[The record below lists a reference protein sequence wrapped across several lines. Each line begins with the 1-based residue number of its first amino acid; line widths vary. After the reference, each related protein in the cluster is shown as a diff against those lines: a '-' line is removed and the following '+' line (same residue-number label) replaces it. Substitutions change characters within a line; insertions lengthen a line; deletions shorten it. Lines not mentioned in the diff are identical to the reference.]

1 MPQFAP
7 MSVPPSSADTPNSA
21 SGLLLQLYT
30 YATGPL
36 HASFYQRHFQR
47 FEVLGRTTPSWNSAA
62 ASCTLGWGLLRGLWR
77 PTLLHAGLTLTLLAL
92 WLLGLH
98 GRVPAPVEAAVVL
111 VGLLLLCLAPG
122 FLGNAWYYQHIHRHT
137 IAALEQSPTVAQA
150 QTRLQE
156 LAASPKQQK
165 LAATGQVAWWLLLA
179 GLIWLGLAPSAPPP
193 PRASVGPPVLHF
205 PDSPAVAAAAA
216 SAVAAATATASTAV
230 PATTPIAPSATAPTL
245 APADSTTGP
254 TPLPITPTPTPAT
267 TPAPPVATVSPPG
280 PTVTPQPGPTTQ
292 AQAPTQPAT
301 DPAPTRAEQAQADK
315 IQAQKAR
322 EQARAEARKTARE
335 QARAEAREKARA
347 KAQAEREKAAQAK
360 AAKARPAT
368 ANKTTT
374 GNNTVRSSTP
384 APATTASAQAQ
395 AQRYYVNAGTYANP
409 DNAAR
414 AEASIRAAGLPVV
427 KYASTTNKGTMVRLR
442 AGPFSTQ
449 KQAQAAER
457 ALKAKGLPATV
468 YQQR

>member
-1 MPQFAP
+1 MSMPFFDRWMNFRVMGGSVKVAHTGAMSQTENPAACAGLEGLAAMPQFAP
-7 MSVPPSSADTPNSA
+7 MSVPPSSADTPTSA

-122 FLGNAWYYQHIHRHT
+122 FLGNAWYYQHIDRHT
-137 IAALEQSPTVAQA
+137 IVALEQSPTVAQA

-156 LAASPKQQK
+156 LAASPKQRK

-280 PTVTPQPGPTTQ
+280 PTVMPQPGPTAQ
-292 AQAPTQPAT
+292 AQAQAQAQPAT
-301 DPAPTRAEQAQADK
+301 APVPTRAEQAQADK

-374 GNNTVRSSTP
+374 GKNTVRSSTP
-384 APATTASAQAQ
+384 APATTASAQTQ
-395 AQRYYVNAGTYANP
+395 AQR
-409 DNAAR
+409 
-414 AEASIRAAGLPVV
+414 
-427 KYASTTNKGTMVRLR
+427 
-442 AGPFSTQ
+442 
-449 KQAQAAER
+449 
-457 ALKAKGLPATV
+457 
-468 YQQR
+468 

>member
-1 MPQFAP
+1 MSMPFFDRWMNFRVLGGSVKVARTGVMSQTENPAACAGLEGLAAMPQFAP
-7 MSVPPSSADTPNSA
+7 MSVPPSSADTPTSA

-98 GRVPAPVEAAVVL
+98 GRVPAPVETAVVL

-122 FLGNAWYYQHIHRHT
+122 FLGNAWYYQHIHRQT
-137 IAALEQSPTVAQA
+137 LAALEQSPTVAQA

-216 SAVAAATATASTAV
+216 SAVAAATATA
-230 PATTPIAPSATAPTL
+230 PGATAPAP

-254 TPLPITPTPTPAT
+254 TSLPITPTPAT
-267 TPAPPVATVSPPG
+267 TTAAPAATVSARES
-280 PTVTPQPGPTTQ
+280 TVAPQPQPQPT
-292 AQAPTQPAT
+292 AQAPAQPAT
-301 DPAPTRAEQAQADK
+301 APAPTRAEQ
-315 IQAQKAR
+315 
-322 EQARAEARKTARE
+322 E
-335 QARAEAREKARA
+335 
-347 KAQAEREKAAQAK
+347 
-360 AAKARPAT
+360 
-368 ANKTTT
+368 
-374 GNNTVRSSTP
+374 
-384 APATTASAQAQ
+384 
-395 AQRYYVNAGTYANP
+395 
-409 DNAAR
+409 
-414 AEASIRAAGLPVV
+414 
-427 KYASTTNKGTMVRLR
+427 
-442 AGPFSTQ
+442 
-449 KQAQAAER
+449 
-457 ALKAKGLPATV
+457 
-468 YQQR
+468 

>member
-267 TPAPPVATVSPPG
+267 TPAPPVATVSPPE
-280 PTVTPQPGPTTQ
+280 PTVTPQPGPTAQ
-292 AQAPTQPAT
+292 AQAQPAT
-301 DPAPTRAEQAQADK
+301 APVPTRAEQAQADK

>member
-7 MSVPPSSADTPNSA
+7 MSVPPSSADTPTSA

-47 FEVLGRTTPSWNSAA
+47 FEVLGRTTPCWNGAA
-62 ASCTLGWGLLRGLWR
+62 AGCTLGWGLLRGLWR
-77 PTLLHAGLTLTLLAL
+77 PTLLHAGLTLTLLAI

-98 GRVPAPVEAAVVL
+98 DRVPAPVEAAVVL

-122 FLGNAWYYQHIHRHT
+122 FLGNAWYYQHIHRQT
-137 IAALEQSPTVAQA
+137 LAALEQSPTVAQA
-150 QTRLQE
+150 QARLQK

-216 SAVAAATATASTAV
+216 SAVAAATATA
-230 PATTPIAPSATAPTL
+230 PGATAP

-254 TPLPITPTPTPAT
+254 TSLPITPTPTPAT
-267 TPAPPVATVSPPG
+267 ATAAPAATVSARES
-280 PTVTPQPGPTTQ
+280 TVAPQPQPTAQ
-292 AQAPTQPAT
+292 AQAPAQPAT
-301 DPAPTRAEQAQADK
+301 APAPTRAEQAQADK

-335 QARAEAREKARA
+335 QARAQAREKARA
-347 KAQAEREKAAQAK
+347 KAKAEQEKAEQAK
-360 AAKARPAT
+360 AARERQAAAR
-368 ANKTTT
+368 K
-374 GNNTVRSSTP
+374 NTVRSTPPP
-384 APATTASAQAQ
+384 APPSPKAEAQI
-395 AQRYYVNAGTYANP
+395 YYVNAGTYANP

-414 AEASIRAAGLPVV
+414 AEASIRAARLPVA

-442 AGPFSTQ
+442 AGPFATEQ
-449 KQAQAAER
+449 QAQDAQR
-457 ALKAKGLPATV
+457 KLQAKGLPASV
-468 YQQR
+468 YRQR

>member
-98 GRVPAPVEAAVVL
+98 GHVPAPVEAAVVL

-230 PATTPIAPSATAPTL
+230 PATTPIALSATAPTL

-280 PTVTPQPGPTTQ
+280 PTVMPQPGPTAQ
-292 AQAPTQPAT
+292 AQAQPAT
-301 DPAPTRAEQAQADK
+301 APVPTHAEQAQADK

-322 EQARAEARKTARE
+322 EQARAEARKIARE
-335 QARAEAREKARA
+335 QARAEAREKAHA
-347 KAQAEREKAAQAK
+347 KAKAEREKAAQAK
-360 AAKARPAT
+360 AAKARPTAT
-368 ANKTTT
+368 SKATT
-374 GNNTVRSSTP
+374 GNNTVRSSAP
-384 APATTASAQAQ
+384 APAPTPSAQAQ

>member
-7 MSVPPSSADTPNSA
+7 MSVPPSSADTPTSA

-216 SAVAAATATASTAV
+216 SAVAAATATATA
-230 PATTPIAPSATAPTL
+230 PGATAP

-280 PTVTPQPGPTTQ
+280 PTVMPQPGPTAQ
-292 AQAPTQPAT
+292 AQAPAQPAT
-301 DPAPTRAEQAQADK
+301 APAPTRAEQAQADK

-322 EQARAEARKTARE
+322 EQARAEAHKTARE

-347 KAQAEREKAAQAK
+347 KAKAEREKAAQAK

>member
-7 MSVPPSSADTPNSA
+7 MSVPPSSADTPTSA

-98 GRVPAPVEAAVVL
+98 GRVPAPVEAALVL

-122 FLGNAWYYQHIHRHT
+122 FLGNAWYYQHIHRQT
-137 IAALEQSPTVAQA
+137 LAALEQSPTVGQAQA
-150 QTRLQE
+150 RLQK

-216 SAVAAATATASTAV
+216 SAVAAVCHTLSRSLN
-230 PATTPIAPSATAPTL
+230 TT
-245 APADSTTGP
+245 
-254 TPLPITPTPTPAT
+254 
-267 TPAPPVATVSPPG
+267 
-280 PTVTPQPGPTTQ
+280 
-292 AQAPTQPAT
+292 
-301 DPAPTRAEQAQADK
+301 
-315 IQAQKAR
+315 
-322 EQARAEARKTARE
+322 
-335 QARAEAREKARA
+335 
-347 KAQAEREKAAQAK
+347 
-360 AAKARPAT
+360 RPAIT
-368 ANKTTT
+368 M
-374 GNNTVRSSTP
+374 
-384 APATTASAQAQ
+384 AS
-395 AQRYYVNAGTYANP
+395 G
-409 DNAAR
+409 
-414 AEASIRAAGLPVV
+414 S
-427 KYASTTNKGTMVRLR
+427 KK
-442 AGPFSTQ
+442 
-449 KQAQAAER
+449 
-457 ALKAKGLPATV
+457 
-468 YQQR
+468 

>member
-7 MSVPPSSADTPNSA
+7 MSVPPSSADTPTSA

-98 GRVPAPVEAAVVL
+98 GRVPAPVEAALVL
-111 VGLLLLCLAPG
+111 LGLLLLCLAPG
-122 FLGNAWYYQHIHRHT
+122 FLGNAWYYQHIHRQT
-137 IAALEQSPTVAQA
+137 LAALEQSPTVGQAQA
-150 QTRLQE
+150 RLQK

-216 SAVAAATATASTAV
+216 SAVAAATATATA
-230 PATTPIAPSATAPTL
+230 PGATAP

-254 TPLPITPTPTPAT
+254 TALPITPTPAT
-267 TPAPPVATVSPPG
+267 TTAAPAATVSARES
-280 PTVTPQPGPTTQ
+280 TVAPQPQPQPT
-292 AQAPTQPAT
+292 AQAPAQPAT
-301 DPAPTRAEQAQADK
+301 APAPTRAEQAQADK

-335 QARAEAREKARA
+335 QARAEAREKAREKARA
-347 KAQAEREKAAQAK
+347 KAKAEQEKAEQAK
-360 AAKARPAT
+360 AARARQA
-368 ANKTTT
+368 AARK
-374 GNNTVRSSTP
+374 NTVRSAPPP
-384 APATTASAQAQ
+384 APPSPKAE

-414 AEASIRAAGLPVV
+414 AEASIRAARLPVA

-442 AGPFSTQ
+442 AGPFATEQ
-449 KQAQAAER
+449 QAQDAQR
-457 ALKAKGLPATV
+457 KLQAKGLPASV
-468 YQQR
+468 YRQR